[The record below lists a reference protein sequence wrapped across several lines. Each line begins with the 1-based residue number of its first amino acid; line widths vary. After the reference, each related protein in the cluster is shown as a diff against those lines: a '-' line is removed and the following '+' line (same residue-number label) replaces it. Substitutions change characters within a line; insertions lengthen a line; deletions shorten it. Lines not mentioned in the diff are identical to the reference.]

1 MTAPMNLKELLK
13 GSCFFKSFSPEE
25 IKKIEA
31 IAERKVF
38 PAGATIFKEF
48 SEASAMFLL
57 EKGSVRITKEEES
70 IEIAIIGPGGTFGE
84 MPFLDGGKRSATANA
99 IDESHLI
106 KIPYTTLMQTLLN
119 QEDLAIKFYESAA
132 KFVSRRLRET
142 TEDLKKAKE
151 FMYRHF

>member
-1 MTAPMNLKELLK
+1 MASEMNLQALVK
-13 GSCFFKSFSPEE
+13 GGCFFQTFSPEE
-25 IKKIEA
+25 LKKIEA

-38 PAGATIFKEF
+38 LAGATIFKEF
-48 SEASAMFLL
+48 AEASAMFLL
-57 EKGSVRITKEEES
+57 EKGSVRISKEEEGV
-70 IEIAIIGPGGTFGE
+70 EIAVIGPGGTFGE

-99 IDESHLI
+99 IEEAHLI

-119 QEDLAIKFYESAA
+119 NEDLAIKFYESAA